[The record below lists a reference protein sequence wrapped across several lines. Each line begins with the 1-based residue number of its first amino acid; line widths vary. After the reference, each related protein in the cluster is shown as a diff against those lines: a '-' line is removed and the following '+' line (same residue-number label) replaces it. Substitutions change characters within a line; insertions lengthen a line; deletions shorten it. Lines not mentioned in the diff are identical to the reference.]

1 MDLVNILGELALAT
15 RLKRLSERLSGDVNK
30 IYKESD
36 VDFESKWYL
45 ILELLNRENTMAI
58 TDIANSLK
66 LSHPAIVQ
74 FANQLIKKKLIKA
87 SSDKKDGRKRMVS
100 LTINGKKTL
109 EKISPI
115 LESIKEENKKWVES
129 GSVNLLQILNELE
142 LALDEKSMYQRV
154 KTNII
159 QRKSS
164 T

>member
-1 MDLVNILGELALAT
+1 MDLINDLGELALAT

-45 ILELLNRENTMAI
+45 ILELLNREKSMAI

-109 EKISPI
+109 EKIAPI
-115 LESIKEENKKWVES
+115 LDSIKEENKRWIDF
-129 GSVNLLQILNELE
+129 GSANLLQILNELE
-142 LALDEKSMYQRV
+142 TALDQQSMYHRV
-154 KTNII
+154 KTNIL
-159 QRKSS
+159 QKNL
-164 T
+164 